1 MNLRKLLVLSLLTL
15 ASSVFGDDLTLS
27 DGRVL
32 TDYRILSET
41 ATTVMI
47 RHKKGLSKVEKRLL
61 PANVL
66 GKHPIDLAGAAT
78 EAAEVA
84 RGKAEYAAQVAA
96 EKIRRV
102 SDPAAPRTQSWQVPP
117 ARDPETAADT
127 RRQQDEERTREL
139 KGRAQMALITT
150 KAKDFA
156 DHFFRYDY
164 LAGLNGA
171 VVSRLDLELENPT
184 PVTGWPNRFA
194 VEGNCALEYYDSFRV
209 GYNKKR
215 AGAFRVLV
223 ESKDGQ
229 VKAIDLSMHYAP
241 R

>member
-1 MNLRKLLVLSLLTL
+1 MNLPKLLVLSSLTL
-15 ASSVFGDDLTLS
+15 ASWVFAGDLTLS

-32 TDYRILSET
+32 TNYRILSET
-41 ATTVMI
+41 ATTVVI
-47 RHKKGLSKVEKRLL
+47 RHQQGLSKVEKRLL
-61 PANVL
+61 PAKVL
-66 GKHPIDLAGAAT
+66 GQYPIDSAGAAA

-84 RGKAEYAAQVAA
+84 RGKAAYAAQVAA
-96 EKIRRV
+96 ERIRRV
-102 SDPAAPRTQSWQVPP
+102 SDLAASRTPSGQVPP
-117 ARDPETAADT
+117 APSPETAAET
-127 RRQQDEERTREL
+127 SRQQDEERTREA
-139 KGRAQMALITT
+139 KDRAQMALMTT

-164 LAGLNGA
+164 LAGLNGV

-184 PVTGWPNRFA
+184 PVTGWPDRFA
-194 VEGNCALEYYDSFRV
+194 LEGNCALEYYDSFRV

-223 ESKDGQ
+223 ESKEGQ